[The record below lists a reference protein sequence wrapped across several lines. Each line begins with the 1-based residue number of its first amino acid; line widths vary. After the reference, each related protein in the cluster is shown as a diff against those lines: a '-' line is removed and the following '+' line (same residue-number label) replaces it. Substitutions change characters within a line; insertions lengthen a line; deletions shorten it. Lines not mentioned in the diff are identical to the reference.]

1 MLYDEPN
8 PPPHVTIAL
17 TTSTQGPSP
26 NGNEMIVRSGE
37 TPTEESAATAS
48 AIPQTT
54 ASFLEEKGRSFG
66 PLPPP
71 ESLNRSAS
79 DIPAPPR
86 HSETKASTPL
96 KNKVAKTPSS
106 QLPEMSTN
114 TNMLQPSADES
125 QQCGSSDS
133 ITHDKHG
140 YIICIP

>member
-1 MLYDEPN
+1 M
-8 PPPHVTIAL
+8 
-17 TTSTQGPSP
+17 
-26 NGNEMIVRSGE
+26 
-37 TPTEESAATAS
+37 ESAAAAC

-54 ASFLEEKGRSFG
+54 ASFLEENGKSIR
-66 PLPPP
+66 PLPRP

-96 KNKVAKTPSS
+96 KNKAAKTPSS
-106 QLPEMSTN
+106 QLPEIMSTN

-133 ITHDKHG
+133 ITLDKYG